1 MSLSLTEQLDS
12 FVRKHSDRQL
22 MMLPAAIFLIAVLII
37 AFTWATTGAPV
48 KLGMEFKGGTMISL
62 TTDTPLTELKEKYSA
77 YPITDVRQTGSTTVM
92 QFGPMSAE
100 EQNTLNKD
108 VTDTYEN
115 VEIRQVG
122 PVYGLDLQKQAI
134 KALFFSFVGMSIV
147 VFIIFRTFVP
157 SGAVVLSAFCDIVTA
172 VAFMDVVG
180 VELSLGTLA
189 ALLMLIGYSVDS
201 DMLLTTRV
209 IKRKGE
215 LDENIKGAMITGI
228 TMTTTTLVALLAMY
242 IVSTYSYLVVPSF
255 SQITL
260 LSSISIVLIF
270 GLLAD
275 LINTWMTNV
284 SILRWYVRKEG
295 TRGARRRRA

>member
-22 MMLPAAIFLIAVLII
+22 MILPVAILLIAVLII

-62 TTDTPLTELKEKYSA
+62 TTDTPMTELKEKYSA

-92 QFGPMSAE
+92 QFGPMSDE

-108 VTDTYEN
+108 ITDTYEN
-115 VEIRQVG
+115 VEIRVVG
-122 PVYGLDLQKQAI
+122 PVYGKDLQEQAI
-134 KALFFSFVGMSIV
+134 KAIFFSFVGMSLV
-147 VFIIFRTFVP
+147 VFVIFRTFIP
-157 SGAVVLSAFCDIVTA
+157 SGAVVLSAFCDIMTA
-172 VAFMDVVG
+172 VAFMDLVG

-201 DMLLTTRV
+201 DILLTTRV
-209 IKRKGE
+209 LKRKGE
-215 LDENIKGAMITGI
+215 IQENISNAMDTGI
-228 TMTTTTLVALLAMY
+228 TMTTTTLVALIAMY
-242 IVSTYSYLVVPSF
+242 LVSTYSYLVIPSF
-255 SQITL
+255 SQINL
-260 LSSISIVLIF
+260 LSDISIVLIF
-270 GLLAD
+270 GLVAD
-275 LINTWMTNV
+275 MINTWLTNV
-284 SILRWYVRKEG
+284 SILRWYVKKEG

>member
-22 MMLPAAIFLIAVLII
+22 MILPGAILLIAVLII

-62 TTDTPLTELKEKYSA
+62 TTDTPLTELKDKYSA

-92 QFGPMSAE
+92 QFGPMSDE

-108 VTDTYEN
+108 ITDTYEN
-115 VEIRQVG
+115 VEIRVVG
-122 PVYGLDLQKQAI
+122 PVYGKDLQEQAI
-134 KALFFSFVGMSIV
+134 KGIFFSFVGMSLV
-147 VFIIFRTFVP
+147 VFVIFRTFIP
-157 SGAVVLSAFCDIVTA
+157 SGAVVLSAFCDIMTA
-172 VAFMDVVG
+172 VAFMDLVG

-201 DMLLTTRV
+201 DILLTTRV
-209 IKRKGE
+209 LKRKGE
-215 LDENIKGAMITGI
+215 IQENISNAMDTGI
-228 TMTTTTLVALLAMY
+228 TMTTTTLVALIAMY
-242 IVSTYSYLVVPSF
+242 LVSTYSYLVIPSF
-255 SQITL
+255 SQINL
-260 LSSISIVLIF
+260 LSDISIVLIF
-270 GLLAD
+270 GLVAD
-275 LINTWMTNV
+275 MINTWLTNV
-284 SILRWYVRKEG
+284 SILRWYVKKEG